1 MAESERQSSGAQTGR
16 KERIMS
22 IPKRVAVIGAGSMGS
37 QVMWRLAARGAEVIG
52 YDRYAPGHDRGAAGG
67 ESRIFRAAHLGEPGY
82 IPLLRLA
89 DRMWEQLQAET
100 GRSLRRRSGSLIM
113 GETASPSMRLLLS
126 TSTAQGLDHEVL
138 DREELARRYPQHRLP
153 DGHTAVLDRL
163 GAVIRPEASIQA
175 AAARAEQLGARLHR
189 YTTVREVAPAAGG
202 GVQIVTDQG
211 TDHVDAAVVT
221 VGPWIN
227 TLLPD
232 LPRTI
237 DIRRVICSWHLPTR
251 HDWFAGGAPS
261 FVRATP
267 HDCFG
272 IPSPDGISVKLGLSF
287 KYHAPVPE
295 PERLERTVRPE
306 ELGIFRELIGDLMPD
321 LNPDPIRMSAYMEGY
336 TKSGNPLV
344 GHLPGEDDIIVMA
357 GFSGSGFKL
366 SPAMGEIAAD
376 LALDGT
382 TQHPVDF
389 LAPAGVGAA

>member
-1 MAESERQSSGAQTGR
+1 
-16 KERIMS
+16 
-22 IPKRVAVIGAGSMGS
+22 
-37 QVMWRLAARGAEVIG
+37 
-52 YDRYAPGHDRGAAGG
+52 
-67 ESRIFRAAHLGEPGY
+67 
-82 IPLLRLA
+82 
-89 DRMWEQLQAET
+89 MWEQLQAET
-100 GRSLRRRSGSLIM
+100 GRSLLRRSGSLVM
-113 GETASPSMRLLLS
+113 GETASPAMSLLLS
-126 TSTAQGLDHEVL
+126 TSAAQGLDHEVL

-175 AAARAEQLGARLHR
+175 AATRAEQLGARLHR
-189 YTTVREVAPAAGG
+189 YTTVREVVPAAGG

-232 LPRTI
+232 LPRAI
-237 DIRRVICSWHLPTR
+237 DVRRVVCSWHLPTR

-295 PERLERTVRPE
+295 PERLDRTVRPE
-306 ELGIFRELIGDLMPD
+306 ELGVFRELIGELMPD

-357 GFSGSGFKL
+357 GFSGSGFKF
-366 SPAMGEIAAD
+366 SPAMGQIAAD

-389 LAPAGVGAA
+389 LAPAGVGAT

>member
-1 MAESERQSSGAQTGR
+1 MR
-16 KERIMS
+16 

-37 QVMWRLAARGAEVIG
+37 QAMWRLAARGAEVIG

-89 DRMWEQLQAET
+89 DGLWEQLQAET
-100 GRSLRRRSGSLIM
+100 GRSLRRRSGCLVM
-113 GETASPSMRLLLS
+113 GETASPAMRQLLS
-126 TSTAQGLDHEVL
+126 SSATHRLGHEVL
-138 DREELARRYPQHRLP
+138 DRDALARRYPQHRLL
-153 DGHTAVLDRL
+153 DGHTAVLDRM
-163 GAVIRPEASIQA
+163 GAIIRPEASVQA
-175 AAARAEQLGARLHR
+175 AATRAEQMGARLHR
-189 YTTVREVAPAAGG
+189 YTPVREIVPAAGG
-202 GVQIVTDQG
+202 GVQIVTDHG

-232 LPRTI
+232 LPRTV

-251 HDWFAGGAPS
+251 HDWFAGGAPP

-272 IPSPDGISVKLGLSF
+272 LPSPDGISVKLGLSF
-287 KYHAPVPE
+287 ARHLPVPE
-295 PERLERTVRPE
+295 PERLDRTVRPE
-306 ELGIFRELIGDLMPD
+306 ELGTFRELISELMPD

-336 TKSGNPLV
+336 TESGNPLV

-357 GFSGSGFKL
+357 GFSGSGFKI

-382 TQHPVDF
+382 TDHPVDF
-389 LAPAGVGAA
+389 LAPAGVDAA

>member
-1 MAESERQSSGAQTGR
+1 
-16 KERIMS
+16 MS

-67 ESRIFRAAHLGEPGY
+67 ESRIYRAAHLGEPGY
-82 IPLLRLA
+82 VPLLRLA
-89 DRMWEQLQAET
+89 DRMWEQLQTET
-100 GRSLRRRSGSLIM
+100 GRSLRRRSGSLVM
-113 GETASPSMRLLLS
+113 GESASPSMRLLLS
-126 TSTAQGLDHEVL
+126 ISAVEGLDHEVL
-138 DREELARRYPQHRLP
+138 DREELARRYPQHRLS

-189 YTTVREVAPAAGG
+189 YTTVRELVPATGG
-202 GVQIVTDQG
+202 GVKIVTDQG

-232 LPRTI
+232 LPQTV
-237 DIRRVICSWHLPTR
+237 DVRRVVCSWHLPTR
-251 HDWFAGGAPS
+251 HDWFAGGAPP

-287 KYHAPVPE
+287 KYHAAVPE
-295 PERLERTVRPE
+295 PERLDRTVRPE
-306 ELGIFRELIGDLMPD
+306 EIGIFRELIGELMPD

-336 TKSGNPLV
+336 TESGNPLV

-382 TQHPVDF
+382 TEHPVDF
-389 LAPAGVGAA
+389 LAPAGVGAT

>member
-1 MAESERQSSGAQTGR
+1 
-16 KERIMS
+16 MS

-37 QVMWRLAARGAEVIG
+37 QTMWRLAARGAEVIG

-89 DRMWEQLQAET
+89 DELWEQLQAET
-100 GRSLRRRSGSLIM
+100 GRPLRRRSGSLVM
-113 GETASPSMRLLLS
+113 GETASPAMRLLLS
-126 TSTAQGLDHEVL
+126 TSAAHGLDHEVL
-138 DREELARRYPQHRLP
+138 DRDALARRYPQHRLP

-163 GAVIRPEASIQA
+163 GAIIRPEASIQA
-175 AAARAEQLGARLHR
+175 AATRAEQLGARLHR
-189 YTTVREVAPAAGG
+189 YTEVREVVPAAGG
-202 GVQIVTDQG
+202 GVNVVTDHG
-211 TDHVDAAVVT
+211 TDHVDTAVVS

-227 TLLPD
+227 TLLAD
-232 LPRTI
+232 LPQTV
-237 DIRRVICSWHLPTR
+237 DVRRVVCSWHLPTR

-261 FVRATP
+261 FVRSTP

-295 PERLERTVRPE
+295 PERLDRTVRPE
-306 ELGIFRELIGDLMPD
+306 ELGTFHELISELMPD

-382 TQHPVDF
+382 TDHPVDF
-389 LAPAGVGAA
+389 LAPARADAT

>member
-1 MAESERQSSGAQTGR
+1 MR
-16 KERIMS
+16 
-22 IPKRVAVIGAGSMGS
+22 IPKRVAVIGAGTMGS
-37 QVMWRLAARGAEVIG
+37 QAMWRLAARGAEVIG

-67 ESRIFRAAHLGEPGY
+67 ESRIFRAVHLGDPGY

-89 DRMWEQLQAET
+89 DGLWEQLQAET
-100 GRSLRRRSGSLIM
+100 GRSLRRRSGCLVM

-126 TSTAQGLDHEVL
+126 SSATHRLDHEVL
-138 DREELARRYPQHRLP
+138 DRDALARRYPQHRLP
-153 DGHTAVLDRL
+153 EGHTAVLDRM
-163 GAVIRPEASIQA
+163 GAVIRPEASVQA
-175 AAARAEQLGARLHR
+175 AATRAEQLGARLHR
-189 YTTVREVAPAAGG
+189 YTPVREVVPATGG
-202 GVQIVTDQG
+202 GVRIVTDDG

-232 LPRTI
+232 LPRTV
-237 DIRRVICSWHLPTR
+237 DVRRVICSWHLPTR

-272 IPSPDGISVKLGLSF
+272 LPSPDGMSVKLGLSF
-287 KYHAPVPE
+287 ARHLPVPE
-295 PERLERTVRPE
+295 PERLDRTVRPE
-306 ELGIFRELIGDLMPD
+306 ELGTFRELIGELMPD

-336 TKSGNPLV
+336 TESANPLV

-357 GFSGSGFKL
+357 GFSGSGFKI

-382 TQHPVDF
+382 TDHPVDF

>member
-1 MAESERQSSGAQTGR
+1 
-16 KERIMS
+16 MS

-37 QVMWRLAARGAEVIG
+37 QAMWRLAARGAEVLG

-100 GRSLRRRSGSLIM
+100 GRSLRRRSGSLVM
-113 GETASPSMRLLLS
+113 GETDSAAMRLLLS
-126 TSTAQGLDHEVL
+126 TSAAHGLDHEVL
-138 DREELARRYPQHRLP
+138 DRDALARRYPQHRLP

-163 GAVIRPEASIQA
+163 GAIIRPEASIQA
-175 AAARAEQLGARLHR
+175 AAGRAEQLGARLHR
-189 YTTVREVAPAAGG
+189 YTPVREVVPAAGG
-202 GVQIVTDQG
+202 GVNVVTDDG
-211 TDHVDAAVVT
+211 TDHVDAAVVS
-221 VGPWIN
+221 VGPWGN
-227 TLLPD
+227 TLLAD
-232 LPRTI
+232 LPQTV
-237 DIRRVICSWHLPTR
+237 DVRRVVCSWHLPTR
-251 HDWFAGGAPS
+251 HDWFAGGAPA

-272 IPSPDGISVKLGLSF
+272 IPSPDGISVKLGLS
-287 KYHAPVPE
+287 YARHLPVPE
-295 PERLERTVRPE
+295 PERLDRTVRPE
-306 ELGIFRELIGDLMPD
+306 ELGTFHELISELMPD

-366 SPAMGEIAAD
+366 SPAMGQIAAD

-382 TQHPVDF
+382 TEHPVDF
-389 LAPAGVGAA
+389 LAPAGVDAT

>member
-1 MAESERQSSGAQTGR
+1 
-16 KERIMS
+16 MS
-22 IPKRVAVIGAGSMGS
+22 IPKRVAVIGTGSMGS

-67 ESRIFRAAHLGEPGY
+67 ESRIYRAAHLGEPGY
-82 IPLLRLA
+82 VPLLRFA

-100 GRSLRRRSGSLIM
+100 GRSLVRRSGSLVM
-113 GETASPSMRLLLS
+113 GETASPAMQLLLS
-126 TSTAQGLDHEVL
+126 TSAAQGLDHEVL

-175 AAARAEQLGARLHR
+175 AAARAEQLGARLHL
-189 YTTVREVAPAAGG
+189 YTTVREVVPEAGG
-202 GVQIVTDQG
+202 GVRVVTDQG
-211 TDHVDAAVVT
+211 TDHVDTAVVT

-237 DIRRVICSWHLPTR
+237 DVRRVICSWHLPTR

-295 PERLERTVRPE
+295 PERLDRTVGPE
-306 ELGIFRELIGDLMPD
+306 ELGVFRELIGELMPD

-336 TKSGNPLV
+336 TASGNPLV

-357 GFSGSGFKL
+357 GFSGSGFKF

-382 TQHPVDF
+382 TEHPIDF

>member
-1 MAESERQSSGAQTGR
+1 MR
-16 KERIMS
+16 
-22 IPKRVAVIGAGSMGS
+22 IPKRIAVIGAGSMGS
-37 QVMWRLAARGAEVIG
+37 QAMWRLAARGAEVIG

-67 ESRIFRAAHLGEPGY
+67 ESRIYRAAHLGEPGY

-100 GRSLRRRSGSLIM
+100 GRSLRRRSGSLVM

-126 TSTAQGLDHEVL
+126 TSAAHGLDHEVL

-153 DGHTAVLDRL
+153 DGHIAVLDRL

-175 AAARAEQLGARLHR
+175 AAARADQLGARLHR
-189 YTTVREVAPAAGG
+189 YTTVREVVPAAGG
-202 GVQIVTDQG
+202 GVRVVTDLG

-237 DIRRVICSWHLPTR
+237 DVRRVICSWHLPTR
-251 HDWFAGGAPS
+251 HDWFAGGAPP

-295 PERLERTVRPE
+295 PERLDRAVRPE
-306 ELGIFRELIGDLMPD
+306 ELGIFRELIGELMPD

-336 TKSGNPLV
+336 TESGNPLV

>member
-1 MAESERQSSGAQTGR
+1 MR
-16 KERIMS
+16 

-82 IPLLRLA
+82 LPVLRLA
-89 DRMWEQLQAET
+89 DGLWEQLQAET
-100 GRSLRRRSGSLIM
+100 GRSLRRRSGSLVM

-126 TSTAQGLDHEVL
+126 TSAAHGLDHEVL
-138 DREELARRYPQHRLP
+138 DREELGRRYPQHRLP

-163 GAVIRPEASIQA
+163 GAVIRPEASVQA

-189 YTTVREVAPAAGG
+189 YTPVREVVPAARG
-202 GVQIVTDQG
+202 GVQIVTGQG

-232 LPRTI
+232 LPRTV

-251 HDWFAGGAPS
+251 HDWFAGGAPP

-272 IPSPDGISVKLGLSF
+272 IPSPDGNSVKLGLSF

-295 PERLERTVRPE
+295 PERLDRTVRPE
-306 ELGIFRELIGDLMPD
+306 EIGTFHELIRELMPD
-321 LNPDPIRMSAYMEGY
+321 LNPDPIRLSAYMEGY
-336 TKSGNPLV
+336 TDSGNPLV

-382 TQHPVDF
+382 TRHPVDF
-389 LAPAGVGAA
+389 LAPAGVGAI

>member
-1 MAESERQSSGAQTGR
+1 MR
-16 KERIMS
+16 

-37 QVMWRLAARGAEVIG
+37 QAMWRLAARGAEVIG

-89 DRMWEQLQAET
+89 DGLWERLQTET
-100 GRSLRRRSGSLIM
+100 GRSLRRRSGCLVL
-113 GETASPSMRLLLS
+113 GETASPAMRLLLS
-126 TSTAQGLDHEVL
+126 SSATQRLDHEVL
-138 DREELARRYPQHRLP
+138 DRDALARRYPQHHLP
-153 DGHTAVLDRL
+153 DGHTAVLDRM
-163 GAVIRPEASIQA
+163 GAVIRPEASVQA
-175 AAARAEQLGARLHR
+175 AATRAEQLGARLHR
-189 YTTVREVAPAAGG
+189 YTPVREVVPAAGG
-202 GVQIVTDQG
+202 GVRIVTDLG

-232 LPRTI
+232 LPRTV
-237 DIRRVICSWHLPTR
+237 DVRRVICSWHLPTR

-272 IPSPDGISVKLGLSF
+272 LPSPDGISVKLGLSF
-287 KYHAPVPE
+287 ARHLPVAE
-295 PERLERTVRPE
+295 PERLDRTVRPE
-306 ELGIFRELIGDLMPD
+306 ELGTFRELISELMPD
-321 LNPDPIRMSAYMEGY
+321 LNPDPIRLSAYMEGY
-336 TKSGNPLV
+336 TESGNPLV

-357 GFSGSGFKL
+357 GFSGSGFKIA
-366 SPAMGEIAAD
+366 PAMGEIAAD

-382 TQHPVDF
+382 TDHPVDF
-389 LAPAGVGAA
+389 LAPAGVGAT

>member
-1 MAESERQSSGAQTGR
+1 MR
-16 KERIMS
+16 

-37 QVMWRLAARGAEVIG
+37 QAMWRLAARGAEVIG

-89 DRMWEQLQAET
+89 DGLWEQLQAET
-100 GRSLRRRSGSLIM
+100 GRSLRRRSGCLVM

-126 TSTAQGLDHEVL
+126 TSAVHRLDHEVL
-138 DREELARRYPQHRLP
+138 DRDDLARRYPQHRLP
-153 DGHTAVLDRL
+153 DGHTAVLDRM
-163 GAVIRPEASIQA
+163 GGVIRPEASVQA
-175 AAARAEQLGARLHR
+175 AANRAEQLGARLHR
-189 YTTVREVAPAAGG
+189 YTPVREVVPASGG
-202 GVQIVTDQG
+202 GVRIVTDHG

-232 LPRTI
+232 LPRPV
-237 DIRRVICSWHLPTR
+237 DVRRVICSWHVPTR
-251 HDWFAGGAPS
+251 HDWFAGGAPP
-261 FVRATP
+261 FVRSTP

-272 IPSPDGISVKLGLSF
+272 LPSPDGLSVKIGLS
-287 KYHAPVPE
+287 YARHLPVPE
-295 PERLERTVRPE
+295 PERLDRTVRPE
-306 ELGIFRELIGDLMPD
+306 ELATFHELIRELMPD

-336 TKSGNPLV
+336 TESGNPLV
-344 GHLPGEDDIIVMA
+344 GHLPGQDDIIVMA
-357 GFSGSGFKL
+357 GFSGSGFKI

-376 LALDGT
+376 LALDGAT
-382 TQHPVDF
+382 AHPVDF